1 MNNRL
6 GFEKRKPYQAALEL
20 NRLAIQVCDHTTDEQ
35 QLLADEL
42 NRSAMALVQYVV
54 GGYGA
59 PDPYDKKQA
68 LTNAISTSYRLLSA
82 LLIARQHEL
91 ITDEEL
97 DSARLFFKQIQRLR

>member
-20 NRLAIQVCDHTTDEQ
+20 NRLAIQVSDHTTDEQ
-35 QLLADEL
+35 QQLADEL
-42 NRSAMALVQYVV
+42 NQSAMALVQYIAV
-54 GGYGA
+54 GYGV
-59 PDPYDKKQA
+59 PDHNAKKQA
-68 LTNAISTSYRLLSA
+68 LSNAIGTSYRLLSA